1 MKNALL
7 KKYRLISSLMLV
19 GILALVAAVGPRTVS
34 AVAGAVNITSLGTPF
49 TQNFDTLPASGSTTW
64 VNDSTIPGW
73 YHARTGTGTT
83 IVANDGG
90 SNAGNLYSYGTGT
103 NTDRALG
110 SLGSG
115 NAAIGNL
122 FWGVRLSN
130 QTGSTITS
138 LTVSYTGEQWRN
150 SAAAAQTIAFSYLI
164 GTNLGG
170 SLADFQAAGVNVTQL
185 DFTSPITGGAAVALN
200 GNLAANRTAISFTI
214 NGLSLANNAEILLRW
229 SDPDHTGADHGLS
242 IDDFSVTANGG
253 GGPTN
258 PSGVGA
264 ANPSTVVQGG
274 TTLLTVTVTPGTNP
288 TSTGLMVTGDL
299 TSIGGSAT
307 QQFFDDGVTGGDMNA
322 GDNIFSFN
330 ATVAMA
336 TTPGMKSLPFTITD
350 AQARMGSGSISL
362 TVTGGAGSTRIHD
375 IQGAAHI
382 SPMVGMAVSGV
393 PGIVTGLISNGFYL
407 QDPTPD
413 ANNATSEGIFVF
425 TSSAPTVSVGQS
437 ILVSGN
443 VTEFRAGG
451 ASSTNLTITEIGS
464 PTIAVVSS
472 GNPLPPPVVIG
483 TGGRMPPT
491 MVIED
496 DASGSVETTGV
507 FDPDSDGIDFYE
519 SLEGMRVQVNDAV
532 ATSPTKV
539 FGTSVQNREISVI
552 GDNGANA
559 SVRTTR
565 GGIVVRANDF
575 NPERIILNDLITG
588 GPILPSINV
597 GASFPGAT
605 VGVMDYNFGN
615 FKLEVT
621 SVPAASGS
629 LMQEV
634 TTAPGT
640 NQVAIATF
648 NCQNLDPNDGPAK
661 FNTLADQIVNHLLSP
676 DLITLEEIQD
686 NNGATDNGV
695 VDPSTTMSTLISAI
709 QSAGGPLYQ
718 YRQIDPVNDQDGGEP
733 GGNIR
738 QVFMFRTDRGLSF
751 IDRPGGTS
759 TTATTVQP
767 GPQLSFSPGRIDPTN
782 SAWNSSRKPL
792 AGEFLYNG
800 HKIFVI
806 GNHFNSKGGDEPLY
820 GRNQPPTLSSEV
832 QRVQQAQIVHDFV
845 NMILTQDANAS
856 VVVLGDLNDYEFSN
870 PLTILKGTMPV
881 ILHAMVETLPQSER
895 YSYVFDGNSQ
905 TLDHIL
911 ITDNPFNNMPAFD
924 IVHLNS
930 EFAVQASDHDPSVL
944 RLTFAPT
951 AAALD
956 DFSATAQGSEVLLR
970 WQTGEEVDNL
980 GFNIYREVSG
990 TRTRIT
996 PQIVAGSAL
1005 IAGPGTTLTAG
1016 RSYSWWDALAQ
1027 GKQDVRYWLE
1037 TIDLKGNSLMHGPV
1051 TIKSASGGKRSA
1063 AKERQAVMLN
1073 MLGREQTQESPT
1085 RPVEATADAVQLAAA
1100 QLQSDV
1106 NLAGQPAV
1114 KISVSHEGWYRVT
1127 QPELVRAGL
1136 DPKVNPRLLQLYV
1149 DGREQPIFIT
1159 GKNGQDL
1166 GPADAIE
1173 FYGIGVDTAS
1183 TNSRVYWLIAG
1194 SQPGQRIQQVK
1205 ATGGL
1210 ASAASFA
1217 YTAQRKDRTIYFS
1230 ALRNGDKENFFGA
1243 VVTRTPINQSL
1254 MLQHV
1259 AVQAAASATLEVA
1272 LQGVTA
1278 SAHQVKILLN
1288 GSPIGV
1294 ATFEGQNSYVAKLP
1308 IPQALLREGENV
1320 VNLAAQASEA
1330 DTSLVDYYQLTY
1342 QHSFTADN
1350 NALRLTAAGKQ
1361 QVTIDGFTA
1370 STVRVFDV
1378 TDANAAQEIIGVV
1391 KPQKNGYGVTV
1402 TVPGNGSRTLLA
1414 ITSDQAQRSSSVTAN
1429 QPSNWRQPNQA
1440 ADLVIITHRSLLASA
1455 RQLQTYRESRG
1466 LRVALVDVEDL
1477 FDEFSFGTKSAYA
1490 MRDFLAYAKAS
1501 WQRAPQFV
1509 LLMGDA
1515 SLDPKNYLGHGDFDL
1530 VPTKL
1535 IDTQYLE
1542 TSSDDWLTDF
1552 TGKGLAEMAVG
1563 RLPVRGAD
1571 EATRMITKII
1581 NYERA
1586 QIADGALIVND
1597 SSDSFNFAN
1606 ASDQLR
1612 GLIPPDIKVE
1622 QIDRG
1627 QLGTPAAKKALL
1639 DAIQRGQ
1646 KIVNYLGH
1654 GAPDL
1659 WRGSLLTSA
1668 EARGLTNGDHLPLF
1682 VAMTCL
1688 NGYFQ
1693 DVSLDSLAE
1702 SLMKAENGGAIAVW
1716 TSSGMTLP
1724 GGQSL
1729 MNQQLYK
1736 LLFDASNGHGRSLG
1750 EVTLR
1755 AKSTISDPDI
1765 RRTWILFGDPT
1776 TQLK

>member
-1 MKNALL
+1 MKNAKRSLSMRRARLSAAIALL
-7 KKYRLISSLMLV
+7 AILSFAGYQVISPPSVQGVSSTVVISQFQVAGGTAADEFVELHNVSNSNVELNGLRVVYRAAAGTTDVAIANWTSSTIIPAGGYYLIAATP
-19 GILALVAAVGPRTVS
+19 GYDGAVAADRTF
-34 AVAGAVNITSLGTPF
+34 A
-49 TQNFDTLPASGSTTW
+49 
-64 VNDSTIPGW
+64 
-73 YHARTGTGTT
+73 
-83 IVANDGG
+83 DGG
-90 SNAGNLYSYGTGT
+90 SGRFAAAGGGLAIRNGALDTGTIIDSLGYGTAT
-103 NTDRALG
+103 NAFVETAVTTAPAANASKARNANGCQDTDNNSNDFALV
-110 SLGSG
+110 
-115 NAAIGNL
+115 NP
-122 FWGVRLSN
+122 
-130 QTGSTITS
+130 STPH
-138 LTVSYTGEQWRN
+138 N
-150 SAAAAQTIAFSYLI
+150 SASPV
-164 GTNLGG
+164 NLC
-170 SLADFQAAGVNVTQL
+170 V
-185 DFTSPITGGAAVALN
+185 
-200 GNLAANRTAISFTI
+200 
-214 NGLSLANNAEILLRW
+214 
-229 SDPDHTGADHGLS
+229 
-242 IDDFSVTANGG
+242 
-253 GGPTN
+253 GPTN

-264 ANPSTVVQGG
+264 ANPSTVLPGG
-274 TTLLTVTVTPGTNP
+274 STLLTVTVTPGANP
-288 TSTGLMVTGDL
+288 TSTGLAVTADL
-299 TSIGGSAT
+299 TAIGGSAT
-307 QQFFDDGVTGGDMNA
+307 QMFFDNGTNGDVTA

-330 ATVAMA
+330 ATVTMA

-362 TVTGGAGSTRIHD
+362 TVSAGSVRIHD
-375 IQGAAHI
+375 IQGMSHL
-382 SPMVGMAVSGV
+382 SPLTGMAVSNV
-393 PGIVTGLISNGFYL
+393 PGIVTALVSNGFYL
-407 QDPTPD
+407 QDPMPD
-413 ANNATSEGIFVF
+413 AIDATSEGIFVF
-425 TSSAPTVSVGQS
+425 TSSAPTAVVGQS
-437 ILVSGN
+437 VTVSGN

-472 GNPLPPPVVIG
+472 GNPLPPPIVIG
-483 TGGRMPPT
+483 TLGRIPPS
-491 MVIED
+491 MIIED
-496 DASGSVETTGV
+496 DASGGSVENLGSM
-507 FDPDSDGIDFYE
+507 FDPDTDGIDFYE
-519 SLEGMRVQVNDAV
+519 SLEGMRVQLNDAV

-539 FGTSVQNREISVI
+539 FGTVNQNREIAVI

-559 SVRTTR
+559 GIRTTR

-588 GPILPSINV
+588 GPTLPSVNV
-597 GASFPGAT
+597 GASFPGAI

-615 FKLEVT
+615 FKLQVQ
-621 SVPAASGS
+621 SVPVASNS

-634 TTAPGT
+634 TTPPST

-648 NCQNLDPNDGPAK
+648 NCQNLDPNDGPTK

-676 DLITLEEIQD
+676 DLVTLEEIQD
-686 NNGATDNGV
+686 NNGATDDGTV
-695 VDPSTTMSTLISAI
+695 TPSLTMSTLISAI
-709 QSAGGPLYQ
+709 TMAGGPTYE
-718 YRQIDPVNDQDGGEP
+718 YRQINPVNDQDGGEP

-759 TTATTVQP
+759 TSATTVMS
-767 GPQLSFSPGRIDPTN
+767 GPQLSFSPGRIDPSN
-782 SAWNSSRKPL
+782 AAWNSSRKPL
-792 AGEFLYNG
+792 AGEFQFNG

-806 GNHFNSKGGDEPLY
+806 GNHFNSKGGDQPLF
-820 GRNQPPTLSSEV
+820 GRFQPPTLSSEA
-832 QRVQQAQIVHDFV
+832 QRVQQAIIVHDFV
-845 NMILTQDANAS
+845 ASILSFDASAS

-870 PLTILKGTMPV
+870 PLMTLKGSMPTT

-905 TLDHIL
+905 TLDHIMVS
-911 ITDNPFNNMPAFD
+911 DNPFNSMPGFD

-956 DFSATAQGSEVLLR
+956 DFSATAQGGEVLLR
-970 WQTGEEVDNL
+970 WQTSEEVDNL
-980 GFNIYREVSG
+980 GFNIYREASG

-1016 RSYSWWDALAQ
+1016 RSYSWWDVVPQ
-1027 GKQDVRYWLE
+1027 DKQDVRYWLE
-1037 TIDLKGNSLMHGPV
+1037 EIDLNGNRLMHGPV
-1051 TIKSASGGKRSA
+1051 AIKSAGGGKRSA
-1063 AKERQAVMLN
+1063 VKERQAVMLN
-1073 MLGREQTQESPT
+1073 MLGREQTQESAT
-1085 RPVEATADAVQLAAA
+1085 RPVEVTADAVQLAAA
-1100 QLQSDV
+1100 QLQSGV
-1106 NLAGQPAV
+1106 NLAGLPAV
-1114 KISVSHEGWYRVT
+1114 KIAVDHEGWYRVS

-1173 FYGIGVDTAS
+1173 FYGIGLDTAS
-1183 TNSRVYWLIAG
+1183 TTSRVYWLIAG

-1205 ATGGL
+1205 SAGGQ
-1210 ASAASFA
+1210 ASALSFP
-1217 YTAQRKDRTIYFS
+1217 YTVERKDRTIYFS

-1243 VVTRTPINQSL
+1243 VVTRTPVNQSL
-1254 MLQHV
+1254 TLQHL

-1278 SAHQVKILLN
+1278 SRHQVRILLN
-1288 GSPIGV
+1288 GSPVGV
-1294 ATFEGQNSYVAKLP
+1294 AAFDGQNSYVAKLP
-1308 IPQALLREGENV
+1308 IPQALLKEGENV
-1320 VNLAAQASEA
+1320 VTLAAQGGDA
-1330 DTSLVDYYQLTY
+1330 DTNLADYTRLTY
-1342 QHSFTADN
+1342 QHSFTADH

-1370 STVRVFDV
+1370 SAIRVFDV

-1414 ITSDQAQRSSSVTAN
+1414 ITGDQAQRSSSVAAN
-1429 QPSNWRQPNQA
+1429 QPSNWRQPNQS
-1440 ADLVIITHRSLLASA
+1440 ADLVVITHRSLLASA
-1455 RQLQTYRESRG
+1455 RQLQAYRESRG
-1466 LRVALVDVEDL
+1466 LRVALVDIEDVY
-1477 FDEFSFGTKSAYA
+1477 DEFSFGNKSAYA
-1490 MRDFLAYAKAS
+1490 MRDFLAYARAS

-1509 LLMGDA
+1509 LLLGDA
-1515 SLDPKNYLGHGDFDL
+1515 SLDPKNYLGRGDFDL

-1535 IDTQYLE
+1535 IDTQFLE
-1542 TSSDDWLTDF
+1542 TSSDDWLADF
-1552 TGKGLAEMAVG
+1552 TGGGLAEMAVG

-1581 NYERA
+1581 NYESA
-1586 QIADGALIVND
+1586 PTADSALIVSD
-1597 SSDSFNFAN
+1597 SSDSFNFES

-1612 GLIPPDIKVE
+1612 GLIPADIKVE

-1639 DAIQRGQ
+1639 DGIQRGQ

-1654 GAPDL
+1654 GAPDQ
-1659 WRGSLLTSA
+1659 WRGGLLTSA
-1668 EARGLTNGDHLPLF
+1668 EARGLTNRDHLPLF

-1702 SLMKAENGGAIAVW
+1702 SLMKAESGGAIAVW
-1716 TSSGMTLP
+1716 ASSGMTLP
-1724 GGQSL
+1724 GGQSQ

-1736 LLFDASNGHGRSLG
+1736 LMFDVSNTRGRSLG
-1750 EVTLR
+1750 ELTLR